1 MEDKSGSRA
10 QSALEYLMT
19 YGWALIVIAV
29 VVGVLVYIMSGNTEL
44 VFFST
49 DSDILLKD
57 SSVSSAGGGGQ
68 Y

>member
-1 MEDKSGSRA
+1 M
-10 QSALEYLMT
+10 EYLMT